1 MTINEFFEKQ
11 AKLDTLKFIACGS
24 VDDGKSTLIG
34 RLLHEAG
41 GILDDQLNAL
51 KLDSKRHGTQ
61 GDNVDFALL
70 VDGLA
75 AEREQGITIDVAYR
89 FFSTSQRKFI
99 VADTPGHK
107 QYTRNMATGAS
118 TTDLALIL
126 VDARQGILE
135 QTRRH
140 SIICSMF
147 GIKKVVLAIN
157 KIDLAEY
164 SKTTYQKII
173 DDYQKFAGDL
183 NFEEITP
190 VPMSALKGDNVTTR
204 SSKTPWYTGP
214 TLLGYLETVDVQ
226 TTKTQYHM
234 RYPVQWVNRPN
245 HKFRGF
251 SGIVESGTLTPNQRV
266 RVLPSGQITNIKDV
280 IFYKSKLQ
288 EAHAGQSVTVTL
300 EDEVDVSR
308 GDVLVD
314 NDAPCEISDQFQC
327 RLVWMDHESG
337 YTSREYYFKLGTNSV
352 NATITSIKSK
362 ININSRE
369 EISASQIEFNDICII
384 NLKLSRPI
392 PFENFTNLANLGSFI
407 LINKITNQVA
417 AAGIIEFGLR
427 RAKNIHIQHLDVDKI
442 ARRNLAGHTSKVI
455 WFTGLSGSGKSTLAN
470 ALEKNLFKK
479 GMRTYLLD
487 GDNVRHGLNSDLG
500 FTERDRIE
508 NIRRIAEVSRLM
520 VDAGVIV
527 ITAFISPFA
536 EDRQMARNLF
546 NKEEFIEV
554 YVNTPL
560 QVVEKRDVKGLYKKA
575 RAGEIPNF
583 TGINSRYDVPLN
595 PEITVSTADQDI
607 EKTVDF
613 LLIELEKLLQ

>member
-1 MTINEFFEKQ
+1 
-11 AKLDTLKFIACGS
+11 
-24 VDDGKSTLIG
+24 
-34 RLLHEAG
+34 
-41 GILDDQLNAL
+41 
-51 KLDSKRHGTQ
+51 
-61 GDNVDFALL
+61 
-70 VDGLA
+70 
-75 AEREQGITIDVAYR
+75 
-89 FFSTSQRKFI
+89 
-99 VADTPGHK
+99 
-107 QYTRNMATGAS
+107 
-118 TTDLALIL
+118 
-126 VDARQGILE
+126 
-135 QTRRH
+135 
-140 SIICSMF
+140 
-147 GIKKVVLAIN
+147 
-157 KIDLAEY
+157 
-164 SKTTYQKII
+164 
-173 DDYQKFAGDL
+173 
-183 NFEEITP
+183 
-190 VPMSALKGDNVTTR
+190 
-204 SSKTPWYTGP
+204 
-214 TLLGYLETVDVQ
+214 
-226 TTKTQYHM
+226 
-234 RYPVQWVNRPN
+234 
-245 HKFRGF
+245 
-251 SGIVESGTLTPNQRV
+251 
-266 RVLPSGQITNIKDV
+266 
-280 IFYKSKLQ
+280 
-288 EAHAGQSVTVTL
+288 
-300 EDEVDVSR
+300 
-308 GDVLVD
+308 
-314 NDAPCEISDQFQC
+314 
-327 RLVWMDHESG
+327 MDHESG

-352 NATITSIKSK
+352 NANITSIKSK
-362 ININSRE
+362 ININSKE

-455 WFTGLSGSGKSTLAN
+455 WFTGTIPDLEKSTLAN
-470 ALEKNLFKK
+470 ALEKNLFQK

-500 FTERDRIE
+500 FTEQDRIE

-575 RAGEIPNF
+575 RAGELPNF